1 MSVSK
6 SSYKEKF
13 KGGFPAREGGGG
25 GGGTPGKFEQKCAT
39 EAFKPKTCV
48 FKTKIVHFAPLFK
61 KRESSLNDPDSF
73 VSHLELN

>member
-25 GGGTPGKFEQKCAT
+25 TPGKFEQKCAS

-48 FKTKIVHFAPLFK
+48 FKTKIAHFAPLFK

>member
-1 MSVSK
+1 M
-6 SSYKEKF
+6 
-13 KGGFPAREGGGG
+13 
-25 GGGTPGKFEQKCAT
+25 GTPGKFEQKCAT